1 MMGAPLLG
9 SQAGDGR
16 PIAAH
21 LSILLPSGDREAAT
35 VQGRAAAG
43 RRGSVSDEPL
53 SAATVLAVAICS
65 LVPVGRASSRPFAR
79 VAHPLRRSFRQ
90 AKHVAVTDLI
100 PFQ

>member
-1 MMGAPLLG
+1 MGAPLLDT
-9 SQAGDGR
+9 QAGDGR

-65 LVPVGRASSRPFAR
+65 LVTGGPPIIRAGRASGAYPPATYSSGQTR
-79 VAHPLRRSFRQ
+79 
-90 AKHVAVTDLI
+90 DG
-100 PFQ
+100 